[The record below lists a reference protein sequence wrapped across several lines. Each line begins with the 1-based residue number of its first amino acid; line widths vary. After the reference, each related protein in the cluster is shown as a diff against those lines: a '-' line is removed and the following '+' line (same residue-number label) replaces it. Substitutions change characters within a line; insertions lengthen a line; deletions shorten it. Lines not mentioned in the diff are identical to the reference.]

1 MERSVATVCS
11 TGAQAPAS
19 FALLAR
25 IFDNVLKNPS
35 EPKFRKLRL
44 SNPALH
50 GALVE
55 TEGALELLLSAGF
68 RLEAGTEES
77 GGCVA
82 GPLREAT
89 SFIFD

>member
-1 MERSVATVCS
+1 MATVCS
-11 TGAQAPAS
+11 TGAQAQTS
-19 FALLAR
+19 FALLVR

-82 GPLREAT
+82 GPL
-89 SFIFD
+89 